1 MIMGIFTKIT
11 VRSVP
16 PECKGME
23 IKMQSS
29 TCTGEKIIGFYNRN
43 TRELM
48 YSELVK
54 TADDIEGFYKK
65 YGIKRE
71 NQEDKN

>member
-1 MIMGIFTKIT
+1 MGIFTKNVGRT
-11 VRSVP
+11 VP
-16 PECKGME
+16 PECAGME
-23 IKMQSS
+23 IKTQTS

-54 TADDIEGFYKK
+54 SPCDIAEFYKK
-65 YGIKRE
+65 YGIK
-71 NQEDKN
+71 QEKKN

>member
-1 MIMGIFTKIT
+1 MGIFTKST

-16 PECKGME
+16 PECEGME

-54 TADDIEGFYKK
+54 TADDIEEFYKK